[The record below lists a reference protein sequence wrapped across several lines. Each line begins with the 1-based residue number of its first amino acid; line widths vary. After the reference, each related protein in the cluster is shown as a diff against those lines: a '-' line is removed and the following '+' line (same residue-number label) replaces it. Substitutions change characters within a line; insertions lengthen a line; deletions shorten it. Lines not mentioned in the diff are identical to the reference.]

1 MFVPVPFFVLVNYKS
16 WSCFAQFPSRSVLTV
31 WGCKTSWLKWTD
43 PQLPHQCAHGS
54 WLVCKMFH
62 TNNQVELYEWSAYLW
77 HFTSHTWQEWMCKAT
92 CKTQANRK
100 SSESRSM
107 GSTWIWLQ
115 ARWSQVGRSVSE
127 LRTAACFFLHES
139 CWDVVPIRY
148 CCCVILVIP
157 RADDVCWWAWPTQ
170 EKYKRKYTQIIVVTK
185 AHKAYYQSIS
195 TSCQTRHQNPWT

>member
-43 PQLPHQCAHGS
+43 PQLPYQCAHGS

-127 LRTAACFFLHES
+127 LRTAACFFCMSHAETLFRSAIAAVSYWWFLALMTCADGHGQRRRSTREN
-139 CWDVVPIRY
+139 
-148 CCCVILVIP
+148 IP
-157 RADDVCWWAWPTQ
+157 
-170 EKYKRKYTQIIVVTK
+170 K
-185 AHKAYYQSIS
+185 SL
-195 TSCQTRHQNPWT
+195 